1 MMAATDPKATVP
13 KVCVIGSPISHSRSP
28 LIHGYWLKKYDISGS
43 YDRVE
48 VKRDE
53 LLEFLDRIRKGELA
67 GCNVTIPL
75 KELAFDAVDQTDS
88 QTCRLK
94 SVNTIFME
102 NGKLCGT
109 STDGMGFMA
118 NLRQTVPGWQTG
130 SKHAVILGAGG
141 AARGL
146 VDALIADGAA
156 GVSIVNR
163 TLARAKVIAEDYP
176 GKATTHAWDTI
187 NDLLATTDLLVNSTS
202 LGMTGQPSLE
212 ISLDKLKPGAIVTD
226 IVYTPLRTDLLCQ
239 AAARGHPVVE
249 GLGMLLHQAV
259 PGFEKWFGTRPEV
272 TDELH
277 DLIVADITGKQ
288 AG

>member
-1 MMAATDPKATVP
+1 MMTATAPR
-13 KVCVIGSPISHSRSP
+13 VCVIGSPISHSRSP
-28 LIHGYWLKKYDISGS
+28 LIHGYWLKKYTISGS

-48 VKRDE
+48 VKSDE
-53 LLEFLDRIRKGELA
+53 LSAFLDRIRQGELA

-75 KELAFDAVDQTDS
+75 KELAFDAVDQTDD
-88 QTCRLK
+88 QTRRLK

-102 NGKLCGT
+102 NGRLCGT

-118 NLRQTVPGWQTG
+118 NLRQMVPGWQTG
-130 SKHAVILGAGG
+130 SKHVVMLGAGG

-146 VDALIADGAA
+146 VDTLIADGAA
-156 GVSIVNR
+156 RVSIVNR
-163 TLARAKVIAEDYP
+163 TLTRAETIAQDYP
-176 GKATTHAWDTI
+176 GKTAAEPWDAI

-202 LGMTGQPSLE
+202 LGMTGQPPLE
-212 ISLDKLKPGAIVTD
+212 VPLDELKPGAVVTD

-239 AAARGHPVVE
+239 AAARGHRVVE

-259 PGFEKWFGTRPEV
+259 PGFEKWFGTKPEV

-277 DLIVADITGKQ
+277 ELIAADITGKQ